1 MNISKE
7 LRSFLGEKSIQHL
20 LRLEDYKEL
29 YKQIANDYSLSIVDL
44 GTFTTLLYNIGK
56 NPLKDFNYIPGNF
69 FYHSDLEYF
78 NIPENIIQIRESAFS
93 QCENL
98 KSIKISDG
106 VEEIFSWAFYGCI
119 NLTNIKLP
127 NSIRKVGS
135 EAFTDCKS
143 LISVNIPSTI
153 DLLGSDVFKNCY
165 NLQHINY
172 IGTKEQWEELIEYR
186 EFFPKEARVTIH
198 CTDGNINY

>member
-1 MNISKE
+1 MDISKK
-7 LRSFLGEKSIQHL
+7 LRNFLGEKYIQHL

-44 GTFTTLLYNIGK
+44 GTFNTLLYNIGK
-56 NPLKDFNYIPGNF
+56 NPLKDFSYIPDNF

-93 QCENL
+93 QCKNL
-98 KSIKISDG
+98 KNIKLSDG
-106 VEEIFSWAFYGCI
+106 VEEIFSWAFDSCI

-135 EAFTDCKS
+135 EAFTNCKS
-143 LISVNIPSTI
+143 LINVNIPSTI
-153 DLLGSDVFKNCY
+153 DLLGSDAFKNCY

-172 IGTKEQWEELIEYR
+172 IGTKEQWEKLKEYKK
-186 EFFPKEARVTIH
+186 FFPKEARVIVH
-198 CTDGNINY
+198 CIDGDINN